1 MLTNRKCLQVKKT
14 SEEYLP
20 APPQKKGGTGEYM
33 GEGEGGG
40 IKEEKIN
47 SIGKETNVKY

>member
-1 MLTNRKCLQVKKT
+1 MSSREKNLRRIFTPR
-14 SEEYLP
+14 LP
-20 APPQKKGGTGEYM
+20 PIQKKGGTGENM
-33 GEGEGGG
+33 GEGEGGGG